1 MTRFGDPVEAL
12 RTATLAA
19 FGVLC
24 LVVLGVGAFALV
36 AESQRTWEWYFR
48 MEQAIAMGTPIVVAL
63 LGAVTVG
70 AVALVF
76 LTD

>member
-1 MTRFGDPVEAL
+1 MSRFGDATEAL
-12 RTATLAA
+12 RAATLAA

-24 LVVLGVGAFALV
+24 LVVFVVGAFALL

-48 MEQAIAMGTPIVVAL
+48 MEQAIAMGTPVVVAL
-63 LGAVTVG
+63 LGVVTVG
-70 AVALVF
+70 AIALVF